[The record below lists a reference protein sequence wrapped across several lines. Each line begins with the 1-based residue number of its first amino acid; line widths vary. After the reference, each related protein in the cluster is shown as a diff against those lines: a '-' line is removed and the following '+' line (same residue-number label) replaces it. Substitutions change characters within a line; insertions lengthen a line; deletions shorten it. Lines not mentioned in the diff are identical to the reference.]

1 MADKYKIPF
10 INACIR
16 SMGRRFNLPTRYAYL
31 YLKRFQGIGFL
42 LEFYNTLHL
51 QSIDDTV
58 DDLVQ
63 ICKKNGGALV

>member
-16 SMGRRFNLPTRYAYL
+16 SMGRRFNLPTRNAYL

-42 LEFYNTLHL
+42 LEFFID
-51 QSIDDTV
+51 SIV
-58 DDLVQ
+58 ESIRAEL
-63 ICKKNGGALV
+63 CRGLLSSRAESAFRA